1 MNKNYPWLLVA
12 LLCVVGCLNYL
23 DRMMITTMRGSI
35 MESMPMTE
43 AHFGLLTSVFLWVYG
58 LLSPFAGFLADRFS
72 RTRVIIGSLFVWSTV
87 TWLTSYVTTFEQLLF
102 TRALMGV
109 SEACY
114 IPAAFALIVDYH
126 RGPTR
131 SLATGIHTAG
141 ILAGQSLGFIGGMLA
156 ESHSWNYAFS
166 VMGMIGIGY
175 SGVLL
180 FLLRDAPDQQQPALE
195 KTGDTQRVS
204 FAEAIF
210 NLFGRRSYIT
220 VLVCW
225 CLLGVVGWMI
235 LGWLPTFYKE
245 QFNLSQSMAG
255 VYATGYFHTIKF
267 ASVLIGGVLIDRWS
281 RTNPNA
287 RLLFPALGLCIAAPG
302 ILLASSTGL
311 LAVAVSGFALYALFR
326 PLIDANMMPILC
338 MIIDKRYLATGYGV
352 LNMFSC
358 IVGGAG
364 LYAGGLLRDAD
375 IHLASMFQLAAGI
388 LLICALL
395 LYSIRSRS
403 TTQSTVEEN
412 LETKK
417 S

>member
-1 MNKNYPWLLVA
+1 MNKNYPWIVVG

-43 AHFGLLTSVFLWVYG
+43 AQFGLLTSVFLWVYG
-58 LLSPFAGFLADRFS
+58 ILSPFAGFLADRFS
-72 RTRVIIGSLFVWSTV
+72 RSKVIMWSLLVWSTV
-87 TWLTSYVTTFEQLLF
+87 TWLTSYVSTFEQLLF
-102 TRALMGV
+102 TRALMGI

-114 IPAAFALIVDYH
+114 MPAAFALIVDYH

-141 ILAGQSLGFIGGMLA
+141 ILVGQSLGFIGGMLA
-156 ESHSWNYAFS
+156 ESRSWNYAFS
-166 VMGMIGIGY
+166 VMGVIGIGY

-180 FLLRDAPDQQQPALE
+180 FLLKDSPVQDGPVPAAVQAETKVGFADAILH
-195 KTGDTQRVS
+195 
-204 FAEAIF
+204 
-210 NLFGRRSYIT
+210 LFGRGSFIRI
-220 VLVCW
+220 LVTW
-225 CLLGVVGWMI
+225 SLLGIVAWMI
-235 LGWLPTFYKE
+235 IGWLPTFYKE

-267 ASVLIGGVLIDRWS
+267 VAVLVGGVLVDRWS

-287 RLLFPALGLCIAAPG
+287 RILFPALGLCIAAPG
-302 ILLASSTGL
+302 ILLASSTSL
-311 LAVAVSGFALYALFR
+311 LVVAVSGFAVYALFR
-326 PLIDANMMPILC
+326 PLVDANIMPILC

-358 IVGGAG
+358 IIGGAG
-364 LYAGGLLRDAD
+364 LYAGGILRDAD
-375 IHLASMFQLAAGI
+375 INLGNMFQLAAGV

-403 TTQSTVEEN
+403 VSKVTEN
-412 LETKK
+412 LNSKH